1 MKRKIKKILDVMP
14 LVLLV
19 GGLLVAARPIYH
31 LCRWKINEITARNS
45 WEKWQHSYYYRA
57 KLSGSP
63 AVWLRAPGADLST
76 LVIHGAS
83 ENNLTAYPCLETSC
97 PGLNE
102 PGIKLILG
110 HRDMHFRKLKNIQV
124 GYSIELEFLDKKIKK
139 YQVME
144 IEILTPEQ
152 VVERVK
158 EKKQED
164 WLVLVT
170 CYPFKYVGPAPKR
183 FTVWSLLNHE
193 GTKDTK

>member
-1 MKRKIKKILDVMP
+1 MKGKIKKILDVIP

-45 WEKWQHSYYYRA
+45 WEKWQDSYSYQA
-57 KLSGSP
+57 KLNGSP
-63 AVWLRAPGADLST
+63 AAWLCAPGTGLST
-76 LVIHGAS
+76 LVIHGTS

-97 PGLNE
+97 STLNE
-102 PGIKLILG
+102 PGIKLVLG
-110 HRDMHFRKLKNIQV
+110 HRDMHFRKLKNIRV
-124 GYSIELEFLDKKIKK
+124 GYSIELELPDKKIQK

-152 VVERVK
+152 VVERVN

-183 FTVWSLLNHE
+183 FVVWAR
-193 GTKDTK
+193 G